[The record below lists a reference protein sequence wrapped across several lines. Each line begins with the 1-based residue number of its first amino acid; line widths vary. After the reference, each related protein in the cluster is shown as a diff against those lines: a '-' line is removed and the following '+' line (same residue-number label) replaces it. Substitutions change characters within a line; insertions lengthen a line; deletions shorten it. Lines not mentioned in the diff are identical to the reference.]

1 MIAFEGEPEGRVGLG
16 SVADSDG
23 AVGGVVRAV
32 PSQRNQESTPS
43 RSEEIAP
50 AASGPGAATGAGEG
64 SSSRRDEHGGQTG
77 RATAWGHGGPG
88 MESASRGAGER
99 DPYPGG
105 PGTEGNGRTCKA
117 PGGSWGHVVDVRVGP
132 QDAPG
137 DTWLTLVRVGGR
149 DGTSWELRL
158 GNRQRRDS
166 LGEVKY

>member
-1 MIAFEGEPEGRVGLG
+1 M
-16 SVADSDG
+16 
-23 AVGGVVRAV
+23 VRAV

-50 AASGPGAATGAGEG
+50 AASRPGPATSAGEG
-64 SSSRRDEHGGQTG
+64 SSSRRDDHGGQTG
-77 RATAWGHGGPG
+77 RATAGGHGGPG
-88 MESASRGAGER
+88 MESA
-99 DPYPGG
+99 P
-105 PGTEGNGRTCKA
+105 GNGCTCKA
-117 PGGSWGHVVDVRVGP
+117 PGRPWGHVVDVRVGP